1 MTNARKILTF
11 RENLTPLL
19 HFLADR
25 EIWVFILCSS
35 WYLAIT
41 ESSYADNLSRRIG
54 RRDLQDLNSDDL
66 VITLSNLP
74 RTQCLFNWIQIRWE
88 GTIFAFLTS

>member
-1 MTNARKILTF
+1 MPEKSSHSVKILRHCYISLWTVK
-11 RENLTPLL
+11 
-19 HFLADR
+19 
-25 EIWVFILCSS
+25 IWVFILCSS
-35 WYLAIT
+35 WYLVIT

-54 RRDLQDLNSDDL
+54 RKDLQDLNSDDL

-88 GTIFAFLTS
+88 GTIFPFLTS